1 MKDEDEKIKKF
12 FKLLTVVEKLLIRL
26 ISIVGWLKILIDIIT

>member
-1 MKDEDEKIKKF
+1 MKDEGEKIKKL
-12 FKLLTVVEKLLIRL
+12 FKLLMVVEKLLIRL